1 MHPVASAPGVLA
13 KRPTKGG
20 SKLDG
25 DDDIPNEKKRE
36 FDRAFA
42 LINEAQDIGAAL
54 ELVEYALEL
63 STNVPG
69 DSKFSNAT
77 AALAAFARAVQDI
90 KAAMH
95 LCIGH
100 YYLQALGLLRSV
112 YEAASIGRTMAHS
125 EKVAMKWMNGEWQSD
140 HKARQFVANVMYRDR
155 GQEERAEAVKAYEVT
170 YSNLSEWT
178 HITPK
183 SALAPYIRDL
193 EDDGYS
199 VDLDPYFDE
208 NALIFVLEGIAK
220 EALFLAYAVRNA
232 APNVAVLGARWNQ
245 DLEDLGQRLVGDFA
259 VPAGANWEELDTAH
273 RKIMENLRN
282 NSELNKSLKRNR
294 NSVSNLLDET

>member
-1 MHPVASAPGVLA
+1 MEDNA
-13 KRPTKGG
+13 
-20 SKLDG
+20 
-25 DDDIPNEKKRE
+25 DIPISKQRE
-36 FDRAFA
+36 FDRAFE
-42 LINEAQDIGAAL
+42 LIGEAEDIGTAL
-54 ELVEYALEL
+54 ELVEYALEF

-77 AALAAFARAVQDI
+77 AALAAFTRAVQDI
-90 KAAMH
+90 KAALH

-100 YYLQALGLLRSV
+100 YYVQALGLLRSV

-155 GQEERAEAVKAYEVT
+155 GQQERAEAVAAYEVT

-178 HITPK
+178 HITPR
-183 SALAPYIRDL
+183 SALDPYIRDL
-193 EDDGYS
+193 GADGYS

-208 NALIFVLEGIAK
+208 DALKFVLEGIAK

-232 APNVAVLGARWNQ
+232 APDVAVLGARWNQ
-245 DLEDLGQRLVGDFA
+245 DLDDLGQRVAGDFA
-259 VPAGANWEELDTAH
+259 VPSGANWEALDTAH
-273 RKIMENLRN
+273 RKIMDSLRN
-282 NSELNKSLKRNR
+282 NSELTKSLKRNP
-294 NSVSNLLDET
+294 NSIGNLLGEA